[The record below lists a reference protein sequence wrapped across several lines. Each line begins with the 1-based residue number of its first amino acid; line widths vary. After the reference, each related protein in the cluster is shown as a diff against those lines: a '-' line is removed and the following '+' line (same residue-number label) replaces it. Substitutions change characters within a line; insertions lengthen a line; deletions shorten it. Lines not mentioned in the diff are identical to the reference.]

1 MYDIDLGAFC
11 QLGSKGITYFPGLS
25 RRPPPVSFWAA
36 SRMNSCNA
44 TDS

>member
-1 MYDIDLGAFC
+1 MYDIGLGAFC
-11 QLGSKGITYFPGLS
+11 QLKAQWFTYFPGLS